1 MAAISIKQ
9 LLEAGVHFGHQ
20 THRWNPK
27 MKSYIF
33 GERNGIHIID
43 LQKTIKLFK
52 EAVDFVTERAAKG
65 KTILFVGTKSQ
76 AKEVVEEEAKRCGM
90 YFVNNRWL
98 GGLLTN
104 FAEVQRSI
112 KRYRELESMRE
123 NGFYGG
129 LSNKETARLEHE
141 RKRKEK
147 NLRGIRD
154 MERCPD
160 TLFVVDA
167 SQETIA
173 VKEAK
178 KLGIPIV
185 AVVDSNADPELIDY
199 VIPGNDDA
207 LVAIRLFTRTVAEAV
222 LAGRMR
228 YEARVEAEE
237 KKAQDRAAQEA
248 AEAAKREAEREE
260 QAKLED
266 AKREP
271 EGERETGIGVKVQKL
286 ATPEQEK
293 TPEMSQPQAKQ
304 ASPEAVKSRKKS
316 PAAKSKAATK
326 KTQSAKKKVKKK
338 VVAKTKKA
346 ASTKRKGAQVS
357 GTLEAEPET
366 STGKLASTEVPA
378 KDKKTEKKVKSNS

>member
-27 MKSYIF
+27 MRSYIF

-76 AKEVVEEEAKRCGM
+76 AKEAVEEEAKRCGM

-112 KRYRELESMRE
+112 KRYKELESMRE
-123 NGFYGG
+123 DGFYEG

-154 MERCPD
+154 MERRPD

-207 LVAIRLFTRTVAEAV
+207 LVAIRLFTGTVAEAV

-228 YEARVEAEE
+228 YEARAEAEE
-237 KKAQDRAAQEA
+237 KKAQDRE

-260 QAKLED
+260 QSKLED

-316 PAAKSKAATK
+316 PAAKSKSATK

-338 VVAKTKKA
+338 VVAKTKKD
-346 ASTKRKGAQVS
+346 ASTKRKSAQVS